1 MNSPILSY
9 LSSYGIDPAYIM
21 IGLLVL
27 ILILFILYIRTLCRM
42 KKFYRAYDRF
52 MRGKD
57 MESMEDTML
66 KQFDRL
72 EALEASDEKKEK
84 QISEALISLIC
95 FSFFSSDAYQKT
107 GLVKY
112 DAFREMSGK
121 LSYALALLDKNNNG
135 FMVNSMYSREGCY
148 SYVKEI
154 IKGESYITLSEEEQE
169 ALKMAIESN
178 GDIVSDK

>member
-1 MNSPILSY
+1 
-9 LSSYGIDPAYIM
+9 
-21 IGLLVL
+21 
-27 ILILFILYIRTLCRM
+27 M

-57 MESMEDTML
+57 MESMEDTMI

-84 QISEALISLIC
+84 QISEI
-95 FSFFSSDAYQKT
+95 F
-107 GLVKY
+107 
-112 DAFREMSGK
+112 EN

>member
-57 MESMEDTML
+57 MESMEDTMI

-72 EALEASDEKKEK
+72 
-84 QISEALISLIC
+84 
-95 FSFFSSDAYQKT
+95 
-107 GLVKY
+107 
-112 DAFREMSGK
+112 
-121 LSYALALLDKNNNG
+121 
-135 FMVNSMYSREGCY
+135 
-148 SYVKEI
+148 
-154 IKGESYITLSEEEQE
+154 
-169 ALKMAIESN
+169 
-178 GDIVSDK
+178 

>member
-1 MNSPILSY
+1 M
-9 LSSYGIDPAYIM
+9 IDLWEA
-21 IGLLVL
+21 
-27 ILILFILYIRTLCRM
+27 
-42 KKFYRAYDRF
+42 KN
-52 MRGKD
+52 

-72 EALEASDEKKEK
+72 EALEASEWEKGETD
-84 QISEALISLIC
+84 QWRFLENLRIV
-95 FSFFSSDAYQKT
+95 YQKT

-178 GDIVSDK
+178 GDVVSDK